1 LNLANLR
8 AILHH
13 GLPLWLQQL
22 LDDEDSDLDWRLLD
36 DLRRGQLAPEV
47 AHEYLSLIL
56 EAIVENYGEYRDYNS
71 MTTQSDRGEL
81 LYMLL
86 DFLRLRTQYD
96 RICWQLKPV
105 VWAHELLVRRGQQL
119 AAEIWRRE
127 FSEQTREQADRLL
140 ERLVALQK
148 KYAMRMP
155 TVADRLGERF
165 VRPMAIDR
173 IRALVSPAMQECR
186 RKIAPCSSFEL
197 LQQETDLL
205 TREPS
210 GVGLD
215 VPAWLVALEE
225 EVAETLQQEAQW
237 NQAQQLEVMIPR
249 RPLSMSEARRQLEHW
264 RREWKTRE

>member
-1 LNLANLR
+1 LLA
-8 AILHH
+8 
-13 GLPLWLQQL
+13 
-22 LDDEDSDLDWRLLD
+22 
-36 DLRRGQLAPEV
+36 
-47 AHEYLSLIL
+47 
-56 EAIVENYGEYRDYNS
+56 
-71 MTTQSDRGEL
+71 
-81 LYMLL
+81 
-86 DFLRLRTQYD
+86 
-96 RICWQLKPV
+96 
-105 VWAHELLVRRGQQL
+105 
-119 AAEIWRRE
+119 
-127 FSEQTREQADRLL
+127 
-140 ERLVALQK
+140 RLVALQK